1 MYKLLSFRGYQLY
14 SDCTVSSF
22 GIIPCYN
29 NLLNGSHPFIST
41 SLGQKE
47 SAPSLVHISRQCTCA
62 SYGIR
67 ILQWYS
73 LNMLAIYTGYTEKK
87 MQFIFGLQNIFVIEQ
102 DGETKLKSSV
112 NPLLSE
118 MINSTSSSGTTSR
131 FKAPC
136 CHLSKQDG
144 DPTQR

>member
-1 MYKLLSFRGYQLY
+1 MHKLLSFRGYQLY

-22 GIIPCYN
+22 GIIRCYN
-29 NLLNGSHPFIST
+29 RLLNVSHPFIST
-41 SLGQKE
+41 SRGQKQ
-47 SAPSLVHISRQCTCA
+47 SAPSPVHISRQYTCA
-62 SYGIR
+62 SHSIR
-67 ILQWYS
+67 ILQWCS

-87 MQFIFGLQNIFVIEQ
+87 MQFIFGWQNIFVIEQ
-102 DGETKLKSSV
+102 EGETELKSSV
-112 NPLLSE
+112 NPSLSE
-118 MINSTSSSGTTSR
+118 MINSTSSSGTTWK